1 MAEQDS
7 NDIVIQLP
15 WVVPQ
20 QPSVQTIVL
29 QQPAKTHLELNAS
42 TDKTA
47 ISSFA
52 LSVVIALILG
62 CLATW
67 LAYWY
72 GRKSF
77 DLTKQSFDAV
87 IHQINAGMQ
96 EAQNIKDATIKQIEE
111 SALDA
116 NRNKDIL
123 IEQIK
128 LSASTTVESNQQL
141 ATVQYD
147 LKMSEIRAQRRMN
160 LIDNLRDHFG
170 VFFGV
175 LDHQVHKTLGFAQ
188 KFYEENG
195 SNTLPDEYCEDSWV
209 AKELKELSYDRYLIR
224 AALEKALLYLD
235 LTNDSHLDVK
245 VLALEI
251 MIKFDEI
258 GYLARKNK
266 EVSTE
271 KYSEFETGLNTLRE
285 NLAKILTLE
294 TEKAMKG
301 Q

>member
-96 EAQNIKDATIKQIEE
+96 EAQNIKDATIKI
-111 SALDA
+111 
-116 NRNKDIL
+116 
-123 IEQIK
+123 
-128 LSASTTVESNQQL
+128 
-141 ATVQYD
+141 
-147 LKMSEIRAQRRMN
+147 LKMQQSS
-160 LIDNLRDHFG
+160 
-170 VFFGV
+170 
-175 LDHQVHKTLGFAQ
+175 KS
-188 KFYEENG
+188 K
-195 SNTLPDEYCEDSWV
+195 
-209 AKELKELSYDRYLIR
+209 
-224 AALEKALLYLD
+224 KALWMP
-235 LTNDSHLDVK
+235 TV
-245 VLALEI
+245 I
-251 MIKFDEI
+251 RIF
-258 GYLARKNK
+258 
-266 EVSTE
+266 
-271 KYSEFETGLNTLRE
+271 
-285 NLAKILTLE
+285 
-294 TEKAMKG
+294 
-301 Q
+301 